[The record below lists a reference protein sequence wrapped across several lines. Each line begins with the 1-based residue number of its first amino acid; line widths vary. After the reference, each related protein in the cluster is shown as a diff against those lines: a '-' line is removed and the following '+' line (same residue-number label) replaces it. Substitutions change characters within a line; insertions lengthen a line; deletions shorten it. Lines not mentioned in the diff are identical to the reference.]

1 MTCEW
6 PPKSY
11 PRAARDH
18 VIQRALRTNIRTAF
32 STFCSPTLKPQP
44 QFLKV
49 IAGQAWR
56 VIHETLRRRCNRL
69 GEKQLRP
76 SCPKHRAHR
85 NPQRPRGNMGK
96 HAQFPRLRSLKLR
109 SSVPEG
115 RRRLAPTVRYRQVGV
130 FVRLGCQSPGRGDI
144 GARDHFNV
152 APPGLGVI
160 FSRISPGSRPGLE
173 DVAAMRLSKSAT
185 SKLAIRVTNNPG

>member
-56 VIHETLRRRCNRL
+56 VIHETLRQRCKRL

-115 RRRLAPTVRYRQVGV
+115 RQRSSPDRQVP
-130 FVRLGCQSPGRGDI
+130 SGRGFRASGMPKPRQGRHRCAGPFQRRPSRAGGHIFSDFPGLTP
-144 GARDHFNV
+144 GARRCRRD
-152 APPGLGVI
+152 
-160 FSRISPGSRPGLE
+160 
-173 DVAAMRLSKSAT
+173 AAFKKRNIKTCAS
-185 SKLAIRVTNNPG
+185 GYE